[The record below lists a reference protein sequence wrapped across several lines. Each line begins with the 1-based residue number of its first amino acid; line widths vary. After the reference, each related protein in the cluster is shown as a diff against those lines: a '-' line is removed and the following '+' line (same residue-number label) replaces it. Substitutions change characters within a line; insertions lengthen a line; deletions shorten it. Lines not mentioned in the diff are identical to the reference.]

1 MELLAVALLGFTSFR
16 SGEIWRDTAGAPI
29 AAHVCATSREIDA
42 STPATPMQSIMEAT
56 SPARRARCRGEG
68 ERG

>member
-29 AAHVCATSREIDA
+29 DAHGGGFLLALSANLIL
-42 STPATPMQSIMEAT
+42 QQ
-56 SPARRARCRGEG
+56 
-68 ERG
+68 